1 MNDSTC
7 AAAAEVTL
15 AHMTE
20 PVKVTESCKAIM
32 ADAYMLESSDRIS
45 IAVLLKLLST

>member
-20 PVKVTESCKAIM
+20 PAKVTESCKAIM